1 MSNFE
6 LIDDYL
12 ANRLNGADRK
22 AFEQQLEG
30 DPSLKRDVE
39 FQRQVVEGVRNAR
52 AAELKSMLNN
62 VPIGGSAWTGTKM
75 AAAVVSAG
83 IVATLL
89 YFYLQDNS
97 EKTAPLTPLTKEIT
111 ELKDATKEVEPAKSI
126 EAENSSET
134 TVIDSALNNESLQE
148 KELQKS
154 RTTKK
159 NKTTTPVRKPDLQVT
174 DPSDELSEEATAD
187 AKGSSTM
194 GRGEISPS
202 KMEVVT
208 GVTDKK
214 HNFHYQFSQGRLML
228 FGPFDKSLYEI
239 LEIHGDGHAVFLFY
253 KENYY
258 LLDEAQTTITALQP
272 IRDGQLLKRL
282 REYRGK

>member
-12 ANRLNGADRK
+12 ANRLNEADK
-22 AFEQQLEG
+22 QAFEQQLEG

-39 FQRQVVEGVRNAR
+39 FQRQVVEGVRHAR
-52 AAELKSMLNN
+52 AIELKSMLNN
-62 VPIGGSAWTGTKM
+62 VPVGGSAWTGGKM

-83 IVATLL
+83 LVATLL

-97 EKTAPLTPLTKEIT
+97 ENTPPVSPLTEEIVELSDGSKLEPTSASTTEAVDSVLINEPVKE
-111 ELKDATKEVEPAKSI
+111 EQ
-126 EAENSSET
+126 
-134 TVIDSALNNESLQE
+134 LQ
-148 KELQKS
+148 QKS
-154 RTTKK
+154 AVVKK
-159 NKTTTPVRKPDLQVT
+159 SKATTPVRKPDIQVT
-174 DPSDELSEEATAD
+174 DPSDELNDTSDGKT
-187 AKGSSTM
+187 GTSISN
-194 GRGEISPS
+194 RGEISPS

-214 HNFHYQFSQGRLML
+214 HSFHYQFSQGKLML

-258 LLDEAQTTITALQP
+258 LLDEAQSSITALQP

-282 REYRGK
+282 KEYRGK